1 MAATDGSDI
10 GPHRLVPAEELK
22 AMVRAMCQAKG
33 SSEAEAAYVA
43 SNLVEAN
50 LTGHDSHGVGMMPT
64 YVESFL
70 KGMLKLNQTVG
81 IVNDLGAVLVLDARN
96 GYGQA
101 IGIQAMDLGMER
113 AKQHGVCLVATR
125 NSHHLGRIGAW
136 AEHCANKGFASMH
149 YVNVL
154 SRPVVAPFGG
164 RDGRFSTNPYCAA
177 VPRAN
182 GEHIVLDMATS
193 KVALGKMR
201 VAVRRGKSAPHE
213 SVLDQKGEPTDDP
226 NVMYQRPSGAM
237 LPFGEHKGS
246 GLALICELFAGA
258 LGGGGTIASI
268 GGGEGTPVNSML
280 SIVIRPRGHGLA
292 AARPGQSRPGRRRA
306 GAADEGRPAGQGRAR
321 RGSDL
326 AGADRVRPQG
336 QHRRGALRAGRQE
349 DGVNVLPPPLRPLA
363 GEGIGL
369 TPAAPPAAPSTPA
382 SSARSRASCAH
393 RPAGNAPAAPAS
405 AASRRRAGSAHG
417 ACRAVLRPCRHA
429 CGRPACRAAP
439 AAGRAD
445 GRACNGPG
453 SAGHWPGRRAGC
465 RS

>member
-33 SSEAEAAYVA
+33 CAEAEAASVA
-43 SNLVEAN
+43 GNLVEAN

-70 KGMLKLNQTVG
+70 KGMLKLNQTVR
-81 IVNDLGAVLVLDARN
+81 IVNDLGAVLVLDARH

-113 AKQHGVCLVATR
+113 AKAHGVCLIATR

-136 AEHCANKGFASMH
+136 AEHCANRGFASMH

-201 VAVRRGKSAPHE
+201 VAVRRGKPAPDQ
-213 SVLDQKGEPTDDP
+213 SVLDQKGEPTEDP
-226 NVMYQRPSGAM
+226 GVMYQRPSGAM
-237 LPFGEHKGS
+237 LPFGDHKGS

-258 LGGGGTIASI
+258 LGGGGTIASV

-280 SIVIRPRGHGLA
+280 SIVIRPDALNAPDIFGAQVEELYGWVKASPPRDPANPVLVAGEPERRMK
-292 AARPGQSRPGRRRA
+292 AARL
-306 GAADEGRPAGQGRAR
+306 AR
-321 RGSDL
+321 
-326 AGADRVRPQG
+326 
-336 QHRRGALRAGRQE
+336 
-349 DGVNVLPPPLRPLA
+349 GVPIEEATWAEL
-363 GEGIGL
+363 I
-369 TPAAPPAAPSTPA
+369 
-382 SSARSRASCAH
+382 
-393 RPAGNAPAAPAS
+393 
-405 AASRRRAGSAHG
+405 
-417 ACRAVLRPCRHA
+417 
-429 CGRPACRAAP
+429 
-439 AAGRAD
+439 AAGRKVNIDVERFA
-445 GRACNGPG
+445 PG
-453 SAGHWPGRRAGC
+453 ARKVG
-465 RS
+465 